1 MTSFG
6 ECGNWTE
13 ISVEGNSA
21 YKVEDNILYSADGKV
36 LKLCP
41 RGRIGD
47 FVVPE
52 TVETIDQSAFAY
64 TWSLSSVVITDNVK
78 KVNTSAFNSSRI
90 ESIVIGQ
97 SVENITS
104 GAFNNC
110 SYLKNVT
117 IDSSVIAGNLS
128 TSGSCGNLLN
138 NAETIYLKEEIANVG
153 EYITTNY
160 TLTDSD
166 KTGYVKYIK

>member
-1 MTSFG
+1 M
-6 ECGNWTE
+6 
-13 ISVEGNSA
+13 
-21 YKVEDNILYSADGKV
+21 YSANGKV

-41 RGRIGD
+41 RGHTGD

-52 TVETIDQSAFAY
+52 TVETIDQNAFAY
-64 TWSLSSVVITDNVK
+64 TWSLSNIVITNNVK
-78 KVNTSAFNSSRI
+78 QINKNAFNSSYI
-90 ESIVIGQ
+90 KSIVIE
-97 SVENITS
+97 ENVQNIGT

-117 IDSSVIAGNLS
+117 INSSEIAGNLS
-128 TSGSCGNLLN
+128 TSSACGNLLN
-138 NAETIYLKEEIANVG
+138 STEIIYLKEEIADVG

-160 TLTDSD
+160 TQTDSD